1 MATNFDNRKLD
12 ELAKRLLGAYEPETA
27 ETDWATMEGLLN
39 LTHKVKSAS
48 MQQQLASKLG
58 GLSELGIAKKI
69 VSPYVAIIL
78 IVLSAGAY
86 LIYHLANTPK
96 TDEQPLVTTTLPAID
111 TSAIDTSMI
120 TKVEEV
126 KPPLPKV
133 DTLALIAAKTDSIA
147 KFVKDSIEKATFNEK
162 EEKAKIKE
170 EEELKAKNREA
181 EKKEKELADKK
192 AKKEEEAKKV
202 ADKKAEKKK
211 EEAKKAAAK
220 EKELA
225 AKKQKAVEAKKKA
238 DEASKNKSDNV
249 IGLGGFILRGLN
261 VDSLKKIQNQQEA
274 PKQPVLQPVQQSKD
288 SVKTK

>member
-162 EEKAKIKE
+162 EEK
-170 EEELKAKNREA
+170 
-181 EKKEKELADKK
+181 ELADKK